1 MVTLRNGVA
10 RRTTALT
17 TCCRCLTLLESPCQ
31 AVELGSDLE
40 DIAKV
45 MSKRDKKHV
54 GDYLK
59 SLQDQVRGERR
70 PGCGVQVQVQ

>member
-1 MVTLRNGVA
+1 M
-10 RRTTALT
+10 
-17 TCCRCLTLLESPCQ
+17 
-31 AVELGSDLE
+31 ELGSDLE